1 LEGTKKIPE
10 GSICV
15 NQIDEIGQTERQID
29 RKRHCKVTKFGDLT
43 MVCVTKHGELQFMK
57 FSTGKRET
65 WFVKI
70 FHP

>member
-1 LEGTKKIPE
+1 VLGILIFLEGTKKIPE

-43 MVCVTKHGELQFMK
+43 MGVCDKALRTTIHE
-57 FSTGKRET
+57 
-65 WFVKI
+65 I
-70 FHP
+70 